1 MFTPLKNKKVV
12 NTKTNKRKVGGVVV
26 GIDVEKELEDL
37 KKLLFK
43 IYPEN
48 AKHISL
54 KTIKKLNLN
63 NINDLMSL
71 TPEQI
76 SKYIEDFDIED
87 MPYQPYQE
95 SIKNILIYLSRKLN
109 AELSNLK
116 DKLNEKFPVNITNKI
131 IDNLGI
137 SNVNDLIYARQNDI
151 RSFQME
157 GSTESTIR
165 FTKAQIDL
173 LLLLQKELQNR
184 QTKLKAKL
192 AEMFSKKVSNRII
205 NELKLTDVYDLCN
218 KKDEDMIYIINE
230 LKDINDA
237 EMKIRIFGLPRKLL
251 NEQRILIDELGRF
264 FEIIIKKIIREL
276 MLFDISDLMYATVI
290 DIENLNQ
297 SIPEITERNK
307 EKLLELRSL
316 EFKKYLRRKLFK
328 DDGSNITEKDFYID
342 KIILKISDVYALM
355 NASNDKIDELHL
367 GNLKNAK
374 NILKKLRDI
383 LKANSSNTN
392 SSNTNS
398 SNTNSV
404 VG

>member
-48 AKHISL
+48 AKHVSL

-157 GSTESTIR
+157 GSTASTIR

-251 NEQRILIDELGRF
+251 NEQRILIDELGGF

-290 DIENLNQ
+290 DIENLNL

-328 DDGSNITEKDFYID
+328 DDGSNITENDFYID

-355 NASNDKIDELHL
+355 NASNEKIDELHL
-367 GNLKNAK
+367 GNLKKAK
-374 NILKKLRDI
+374 DILKNLRDK

-398 SNTNSV
+398 V

>member
-1 MFTPLKNKKVV
+1 
-12 NTKTNKRKVGGVVV
+12 
-26 GIDVEKELEDL
+26 
-37 KKLLFK
+37 
-43 IYPEN
+43 
-48 AKHISL
+48 
-54 KTIKKLNLN
+54 
-63 NINDLMSL
+63 MSL

>member
-48 AKHISL
+48 AKHVSL

-87 MPYQPYQE
+87 MPYQE

-157 GSTESTIR
+157 GSTASTIR

-251 NEQRILIDELGRF
+251 NEQRILIDELGGF

-290 DIENLNQ
+290 DIENLNL

-328 DDGSNITEKDFYID
+328 DDGSNITENDFYID

-355 NASNDKIDELHL
+355 NASNEKIDELHL
-367 GNLKNAK
+367 GNLKKAK
-374 NILKKLRDI
+374 DILKNLRDK

-398 SNTNSV
+398 V